1 MYSCVPK
8 TIVASGQLSRKKENH
23 AKPDAKNEP
32 AKEWFV
38 LYLLL
43 HCCHLMHQHIFNS
56 SLMELINYFISNC
69 TSDSMPGPSQPL
81 KMQNLQKK
89 KDRVFTKPPSSFK
102 TAQTGHNIPATS
114 NMSMDHS
121 ANEEF
126 TSPMMEEYLD
136 EAYQDS

>member
-1 MYSCVPK
+1 MSQHTQEK
-8 TIVASGQLSRKKENH
+8 LLKNRTIVCQRPSLPPVNSVEKKKTMQSQMRRMSQQRN
-23 AKPDAKNEP
+23 
-32 AKEWFV
+32 
-38 LYLLL
+38 
-43 HCCHLMHQHIFNS
+43 
-56 SLMELINYFISNC
+56 
-69 TSDSMPGPSQPL
+69 DSMPGPSQPL